1 MKNKTKAWL
10 IALGVIG
17 LALVAGWSLR
27 NYNFAVLNPKGVIGF
42 QERRLIY
49 EALLLSLVVVIP
61 VFSLTFFIAWK
72 YRASNTKAKYSPDW
86 DHSRIIESIWWGVP
100 TILIVILSFMAW
112 NSSHVLDPYKSLSST
127 TKPLTIQVIALQWK
141 WLFIYPEQHIASV
154 NFVQFPVNTPINFEI
169 TSDAP
174 MNSFWIPQLG
184 GQIYAMPGMTTQL
197 HLMADQIGNY
207 RGSSANISGQGF
219 AGMVFTARASSLND
233 FTKWVGIAGRS
244 SLKLTEQQYQTL
256 LKPSSN
262 NPTSLYSAP
271 DAGLYDR
278 VVLKYMLPASE
289 LSALPPASSTN
300 TGVY

>member
-1 MKNKTKAWL
+1 MKNKTKAWW
-10 IALGVIG
+10 IASGVVA
-17 LALVAGWSLR
+17 LTLVAGWSLR
-27 NYNFAVLNPKGVIGF
+27 NYNFAVLNPKGVIGL

-86 DHSRIIESIWWGVP
+86 DHSRIIESIWWVVP
-100 TILIVILSFMAW
+100 TTLIVILSFMAW
-112 NSSHVLDPYKSLSST
+112 NSSHALDPYKSLSSS

-141 WLFIYPEQHIASV
+141 WLFIYPEQQIASV
-154 NFVQFPVNTPINFEI
+154 NFVQFPVNTPINFVI

-197 HLMADQIGNY
+197 HLMANQIGDY

-219 AGMVFTARASSLND
+219 AGMIFTTRASSLSD
-233 FTKWVGIAGRS
+233 FTKWVSVAERS
-244 SLKLTEQQYQTL
+244 PLKLVEQQYQTL

-262 NPTSLYSAP
+262 NPVSLYSAP
-271 DAGLYDR
+271 DDGLYDR
-278 VVLKYMLPASE
+278 VVLKYMLPAAE
-289 LSALPPASSTN
+289 LSALPPALSTN
-300 TGVY
+300 TGAY